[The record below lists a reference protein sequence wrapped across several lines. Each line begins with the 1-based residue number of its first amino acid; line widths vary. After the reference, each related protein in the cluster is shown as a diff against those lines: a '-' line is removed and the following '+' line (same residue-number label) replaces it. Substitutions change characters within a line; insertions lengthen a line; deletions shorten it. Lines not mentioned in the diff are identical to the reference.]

1 MSRQKKDSNHRV
13 VFYEGYKQRESPRA
27 VIMGNKELKIQKI
40 IWRKRMRDQKSGNTL
55 EVFKCKIG
63 DRQAKV
69 TMHES
74 GRAEVTFEEE

>member
-1 MSRQKKDSNHRV
+1 MSRQRKDSKHRV

-27 VIMGNKELKIQKI
+27 VIIGNQELKIQKI
-40 IWRKRMRDQKSGNTL
+40 IWRKRARDQKSGKIL
-55 EVFKCKIG
+55 DVFKCKIG
-63 DRQAKV
+63 DHHAKI